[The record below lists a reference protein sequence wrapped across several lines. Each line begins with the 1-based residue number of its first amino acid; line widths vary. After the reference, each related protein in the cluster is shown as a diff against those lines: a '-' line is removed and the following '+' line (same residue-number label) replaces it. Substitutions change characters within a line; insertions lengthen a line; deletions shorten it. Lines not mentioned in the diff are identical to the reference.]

1 MEKGER
7 KMLTTE
13 LAISI
18 AVNIIVLAF
27 FAGVYVSTIKN
38 HEKMIENLGII
49 IDVKIKDLKENFE
62 KHLNRV
68 EQKQDKHNNVIERM
82 VRVEDSCK
90 SAHKRMDE
98 MEDFQHNCI
107 FKKGSK

>member
-49 IDVKIKDLKENFE
+49 IDVKIKDLKENF
-62 KHLNRV
+62 HLITLTR
-68 EQKQDKHNNVIERM
+68 Q
-82 VRVEDSCK
+82 
-90 SAHKRMDE
+90 
-98 MEDFQHNCI
+98 
-107 FKKGSK
+107 